1 MLELINSFD
10 STTLIF
16 SATLILIFISTL
28 IFTNHN
34 VVRLKKYVHI
44 SNLILFITSLLIIT
58 SNNLGHIA
66 ILLLWFFVFSYLAKT
81 NLTNSESNKKTT
93 FLTLIFNLACLFA
106 TTFLFL
112 EGFIKYFLLNEIPL
126 IIEQIANYTY
136 DINSD
141 SMLLAFIGA
150 IILISRLFGFFPFNF
165 SLNAH
170 CQNLN
175 PLVLSKQKLYEA
187 LLGVSLLLKTYLIF
201 NQQFEL
207 YQNVL
212 IIYFLA
218 NAFWFVFTIFKTKNA
233 FKIISTSLS
242 FHFGYGLV
250 GLFCFNEITIASFV
264 YFCIIL
270 LLSHLLI
277 ALIFAN
283 LCNNFKTTDIAN
295 FKAIGDKTKI
305 VQIYTMLGLIN
316 LLKIAP
322 FGLFVPNVIIC
333 ANLFCAQ
340 FDDILNTTIYL
351 IMLSLLLFAISI
363 INLIHGLISNIQNDK
378 LDFQFKKS
386 EFLILTLI
394 IFVIIGLCV
403 YPQYFFNEF
412 IAIEGF

>member
-10 STTLIF
+10 NTTLIF
-16 SATLILIFISTL
+16 CATLILIFISTL

-34 VVRLKKYVHI
+34 VIRLKKYVYI

-81 NLTNSESNKKTT
+81 NLANSESNKKTT
-93 FLTLIFNLACLFA
+93 FLTLIFDLACLFA
-106 TTFLFL
+106 TIFLFL

-136 DINSD
+136 EINSN
-141 SMLLAFIGA
+141 SMLFAFIGA

-165 SLNAH
+165 SLNTH

-187 LLGVSLLLKTYLIF
+187 TLGASLLLKTYLIF

-218 NAFWFVFTIFKTKNA
+218 NTFWFVFTIFKTKNA

-250 GLFCFNEITIASFV
+250 GLFCFNETTIASFV

-270 LLSHLLI
+270 ILSHLLI

-283 LCNNFKTTDIAN
+283 LCNNFKTTDITA

-351 IMLSLLLFAISI
+351 IILSLLLFAISI
-363 INLIHGLISNIQNDK
+363 INLIHKLISNIQNDK

>member
-10 STTLIF
+10 NTTLIF
-16 SATLILIFISTL
+16 CATLILIFISTL

-34 VVRLKKYVHI
+34 VIRLKKYVHI

-81 NLTNSESNKKTT
+81 NLANSESNKKTT
-93 FLTLIFNLACLFA
+93 FLTLIFDLACLFA
-106 TTFLFL
+106 TIFLFL

-136 DINSD
+136 EINSN

-165 SLNAH
+165 SLNTH

-187 LLGVSLLLKTYLIF
+187 TLGASLLLKTYLIF

-218 NAFWFVFTIFKTKNA
+218 NTFWFVFTIFKTKNA

-242 FHFGYGLV
+242 FHFGYGLI

-270 LLSHLLI
+270 ILSHLLI
-277 ALIFAN
+277 ALIFAS
-283 LCNNFKTTDIAN
+283 LCNNFKTTDITA

-363 INLIHGLISNIQNDK
+363 INLIHKLISNIQNDK

>member
-10 STTLIF
+10 NTTLIF
-16 SATLILIFISTL
+16 CATLILIFISTL

-34 VVRLKKYVHI
+34 VIRLKKYVHI

-58 SNNLGHIA
+58 SNNLGNIA

-93 FLTLIFNLACLFA
+93 FLTLIFDLACLFA
-106 TTFLFL
+106 TIFLFL

-126 IIEQIANYTY
+126 IIEQIASYTY
-136 DINSD
+136 EINSN

-165 SLNAH
+165 SLNTH

-187 LLGVSLLLKTYLIF
+187 TLGASLLLKTYLIF

-218 NAFWFVFTIFKTKNA
+218 NTFWFVFTIFKTKNA

-270 LLSHLLI
+270 ILSHLLI

-283 LCNNFKTTDIAN
+283 LCNNFKTTDITA

-363 INLIHGLISNIQNDK
+363 INLIHKLISNIQNDK

>member
-1 MLELINSFD
+1 MLELINRFD
-10 STTLIF
+10 NTTLIF
-16 SATLILIFISTL
+16 CATLILIFISTL

-66 ILLLWFFVFSYLAKT
+66 ILLLWFFVFGYLAKT
-81 NLTNSESNKKTT
+81 NLANSESNKKTT
-93 FLTLIFNLACLFA
+93 FLTLIFDLACLFA
-106 TTFLFL
+106 TIFLFL

-136 DINSD
+136 EINLN
-141 SMLLAFIGA
+141 SMLLAFIGV

-165 SLNAH
+165 SLNTQ

-187 LLGVSLLLKTYLIF
+187 TLGASLLLKTYLIF

-218 NAFWFVFTIFKTKNA
+218 NTFWFVFTIFKTKNA
-233 FKIISTSLS
+233 FKIISASLS

-270 LLSHLLI
+270 ILSHLLI

-283 LCNNFKTTDIAN
+283 LCNNFKTTDITA

-333 ANLFCAQ
+333 ANLFYAQ

-351 IMLSLLLFAISI
+351 IILSLLLFAISI
-363 INLIHGLISNIQNDK
+363 INLIHKLISNIQNDK

-403 YPQYFFNEF
+403 CPQYFFNEF